1 MIVGIAQVVEAAH
14 RGGFDIPIAISKLL
28 TGPRSGLNKAIHTTA
43 TATNEATYGKNSTER
58 KNTRPFN
65 FLFIKIARN
74 NAKPKVRGTVTTV

>member
-28 TGPRSGLNKAIHTTA
+28 TGPRSGLNKA